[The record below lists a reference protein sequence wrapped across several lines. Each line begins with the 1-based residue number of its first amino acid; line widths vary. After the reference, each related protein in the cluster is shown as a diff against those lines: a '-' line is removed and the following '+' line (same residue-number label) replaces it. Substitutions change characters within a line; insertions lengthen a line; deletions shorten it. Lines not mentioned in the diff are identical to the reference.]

1 MMKCSYLRYQW
12 PEIAA
17 ARGSD
22 SGRERLN
29 GGGDGGDAPLR
40 AARQR
45 AAAVRARAALGRIGE
60 SRVVCFGKKS
70 WIIF

>member
-29 GGGDGGDAPLR
+29 GGGDGDGGDAPRR
-40 AARQR
+40 ASKGGGGSSSGC
-45 AAAVRARAALGRIGE
+45 VGSNWGE
-60 SRVVCFGKKS
+60 
-70 WIIF
+70 